1 MIFEWP
7 LQETMTMES
16 PNPSGNEEDGRLPS
30 AMELPY
36 LTADLPGIGGDI
48 KTLPSDFFVEEIPLY
63 ECSGQGTH
71 VYAFVQKKN
80 MTTMDMIAFI
90 AHQLNIRRMD
100 VGYAGRKDAKA
111 ITRQWISIEHINPKH
126 LAAIETK
133 TLKVLQ
139 VARHNNK
146 LKIGHLKGNRFVIRL
161 RNLSVAM
168 KDAAKIAAE
177 SLAILNRRGV
187 PNYFGPQ
194 RFGYR
199 NDSHLMGAALVKNDL
214 QAFYDTLLGRPELDV
229 QPDFIQARK
238 LYEEGRLEEAFYM
251 WHSAFGD
258 YRRALKSLM
267 KNNGNVKRAFRDFD
281 HRLISLFIAA
291 WQSDLFNRT
300 LVRRM
305 PNIDKLLK
313 GDMAYKHDNGA
324 CFRVEDAAAEQ
335 PRCEAFAISPTGP
348 LLGNRMTR
356 LTDDAGEIENP
367 ILDPIEINEEDSKRL
382 KKYGA
387 TGGRR
392 PLRFEPN
399 LHDLKGGTDEH
410 GDYLELHFDL
420 PSGCYATVL
429 LREITK

>member
-1 MIFEWP
+1 MAIQCDPVHLNKENGTSDF
-7 LQETMTMES
+7 
-16 PNPSGNEEDGRLPS
+16 NEEEGGLGPR
-30 AMELPY
+30 MELPF
-36 LTADLPGIGGDI
+36 LTGDLPGIGGTI

-63 ECSGQGTH
+63 EFSGQGTH

-80 MTTMDMIAFI
+80 MTTTDMIAFV
-90 AHQLNIRRMD
+90 AHQLNMKRLDI
-100 VGYAGRKDAKA
+100 GYAGRKDSKA
-111 ITRQWISIEHINPKH
+111 ITRQWISIEHIQPEQLK
-126 LAAIETK
+126 AIDTK
-133 TLKVLQ
+133 TLKVLK
-139 VARHNNK
+139 VTRHNNK

-161 RNLSVAM
+161 RNLAVPPKEALE
-168 KDAAKIAAE
+168 IADQ
-177 SLAILNRRGV
+177 SLEILNRRGV

-199 NDSHLMGAALVKNDL
+199 NDSHLLGAALVKNDL
-214 QAFYDTLLGRPELDV
+214 QTFYNTLLGRPELDT

-238 LYEEGRLEEAFYM
+238 FYEEGKLEEAFYM

-267 KNNGNVKRAFRDFD
+267 RTGGNFKKSIRDID
-281 HRLISLFIAA
+281 HRMISLFIAA
-291 WQSDLFNRT
+291 WQSDLFNET
-300 LVRRM
+300 LARRM

-335 PRCEAFAISPTGP
+335 PRCEAFDISPTGP
-348 LLGNRMTR
+348 LLGSRMTR
-356 LTDDAGEIENP
+356 LTDEAGAIENP
-367 ILDPIEINEEDSKRL
+367 VLDPIELDEDDYKRL
-382 KKYGA
+382 KKYNA

-392 PLRFEPN
+392 PLRFQPH
-399 LHDLKGGTDEH
+399 LHDLSEGRDEH
-410 GDYLELHFDL
+410 GDYLELHFEL